1 MKLCFPKKIREFS
14 KNISIQKVLK
24 KIIKTVKCVDNID
37 MKKYRRHLLG
47 FLSVRRSLLLT
58 SVIVLALFFQLFS
71 PKRTVLTAAGSEKPV
86 RIETQE
92 NSSPAVPVA
101 LEKISTSLKRGS
113 TLQALLLNAGISSSD
128 TVSIIDAL
136 SPYLDLTRLKA
147 GQEFDIYFNNTL
159 VNRIVIPASIEKEI
173 HVERLGEASFKAEES
188 IIELVSYPMKKILTV
203 DSSLY
208 GSAVNAGIPDS
219 IIMDLIQL
227 FSFDVDF
234 QRDIQRGD
242 ELSAVYE
249 LVYDEEGK
257 IVDTGKIMEA
267 ELKTNGQD
275 IKIYRFTS
283 ADGKSDYFNEDGHT
297 VRKTLLKTPINGAY
311 ITSNY
316 GMRINPFSGYT
327 TMHKGVDF
335 GAPRGTPIKASGDGT
350 VVIAGYNDVYGNYIK
365 LRHVN
370 GYETL
375 YAHQTSFARGIRRG
389 VRVDQGQII
398 GYVGTTGMSTGPH
411 LHYEVRYYGRQVNP
425 STVKFPPGRTLEGV
439 ELQLYKN
446 QVRSF
451 NASF

>member
-1 MKLCFPKKIREFS
+1 MI
-14 KNISIQKVLK
+14 
-24 KIIKTVKCVDNID
+24 
-37 MKKYRRHLLG
+37 KYRQHLLG
-47 FLSVRRSLLLT
+47 LLSVRRSLLLT
-58 SVIVLALFFQLFS
+58 TVIVIALFFQLFT
-71 PKRTVLTAAGSEKPV
+71 PKRTVLTAAGPEKPV
-86 RIETQE
+86 RIETKD
-92 NSSPAVPVA
+92 NSSPAVPVT

-113 TLQALLLNAGISSSD
+113 TLQALLLNTGISSSD

-136 SPYLDLTRLKA
+136 SPFLDLTRLKA
-147 GQEFDIYFNNTL
+147 GQEFEIYFDNKQ
-159 VNRIVIPASIEKEI
+159 VNRIIIPASIEKEI
-173 HVERLGEASFKAEES
+173 HVERLGEVSFKAEES
-188 IIELVSYPMKKILTV
+188 LKELINYPMKKTLTV

-234 QRDIQRGD
+234 QRDIHRGD
-242 ELSAVYE
+242 KLSAVYE

-275 IKIYRFTS
+275 LKIYRFVT
-283 ADGKSDYFNEDGHT
+283 ADGRSDYFNEEGHT
-297 VRKTLLKTPINGAY
+297 IRKTLLKTPINGAY

-316 GMRINPFSGYT
+316 GMRINPFSGFT

-350 VVIAGYNDVYGNYIK
+350 VVIAGYNGVYGNYLK

-389 VRVDQGQII
+389 SRVEQGQII

-411 LHYEVRYYGRQVNP
+411 LHYEVRYYGKQVNP

-446 QVRSF
+446 QVRSY